1 MCDDLLADPET
12 PSYADKLV
20 GEIHKGCQLE
30 VDVADTRFKQFKKL
44 LKDAFTN
51 KLPEQVLKRKDKVGF
66 STDDDLLL
74 KTKIDE
80 IISDVNNLEP
90 NSVIDKKIS

>member
-1 MCDDLLADPET
+1 MTQMKSGDVEFSIFPKPQLLVGKGKVTENIIEDLNNMCDDLLADPET

-44 LKDAFTN
+44 LKVWQKA
-51 KLPEQVLKRKDKVGF
+51 
-66 STDDDLLL
+66 
-74 KTKIDE
+74 
-80 IISDVNNLEP
+80 
-90 NSVIDKKIS
+90 